1 VRRISTRIFR
11 DASIKRKLTLIIMLT
26 SSAALLIACTAFVT
40 YELVTFRGAMVRE
53 LSTLAEIIGANST
66 AALAFDDQRSAEET
80 LAALSAKHRIVGAYI
95 YTKDGAAFARYSR
108 AGLQGDFVPPEPRGD
123 SYRFEGDHLA
133 LFRRITLD
141 GEMIGTVYILSDL
154 QEMRFRLQRY
164 AGIVV
169 GVMLASSCIAF
180 GLSSKLQRVISEP
193 ILHLAKIARV
203 VSAEKNYVIRAVK
216 HSHDELGVLIE
227 GFNEM
232 LTQIQERDVALQ
244 QGQDELEERVIERTK
259 ELQQEISERERVEE
273 ALRASELRFRSVV
286 QSAND
291 AIILSD
297 SLGTVIF
304 WNKGAQAIF
313 GYTEPEVLGQPL
325 PFLMPERYR
334 DAHLKGLERYRLT
347 QIPGII
353 GQTLELHGLRK
364 DGSEFPLEI
373 SLATWKVGD
382 EAFFSGILR
391 DITERKRA
399 EEEIYKLNKE
409 LEQRV
414 LQRTAQLEAAN
425 QELEAFAYS
434 VSHDLRAPLR
444 SIDGFS
450 QVLLK
455 NYLDK
460 LDARGQHFLQ
470 RVRAASQRMGE
481 LIDDLLSLSRV
492 TRMDLRHETVDLSAL
507 ARTIAAELREAQ
519 PHRQVEFVIADGLTV
534 QGDGR
539 LLRVVLE
546 NLLGNA
552 WKFTSTHPRAR
563 IEFATLQ
570 QGGEKVYVVRDDGVG
585 FDMAYAEKLFR
596 PFQRLHAVDEFEGT
610 GIGLATVQRIIHRH
624 GGRIWAEGAVDQG
637 ASICFTL

>member
-1 VRRISTRIFR
+1 
-11 DASIKRKLTLIIMLT
+11 
-26 SSAALLIACTAFVT
+26 
-40 YELVTFRGAMVRE
+40 MVRE

-80 LAALSAKHRIVGAYI
+80 LAALSAKQRIVGAYI
-95 YTKDGAAFARYSR
+95 YTKDGAAFARYHR

-123 SYRFEGDHLA
+123 SYRFEGEHLA

-141 GEMIGTVYILSDL
+141 DEMIGTVYIQSDL

-169 GVMLASSCIAF
+169 GVMLASFCVAF
-180 GLSSKLQRVISEP
+180 VLSSKLQRVISEP
-193 ILHLAKIARV
+193 ILQLAKIAQV
-203 VSAEKNYVIRAVK
+203 VSAEKNYAIRAVK
-216 HSHDELGVLIE
+216 HSDDELGFLIE
-227 GFNEM
+227 GFNGM
-232 LTQIQERDVALQ
+232 LTQIQERDAALQ
-244 QGQDELEERVIERTK
+244 SAHDELEKRVEQRTK
-259 ELQQEISERERVEE
+259 ALQEEIIERERVERE
-273 ALRASELRFRSVV
+273 I
-286 QSAND
+286 Q
-291 AIILSD
+291 
-297 SLGTVIF
+297 
-304 WNKGAQAIF
+304 
-313 GYTEPEVLGQPL
+313 
-325 PFLMPERYR
+325 
-334 DAHLKGLERYRLT
+334 RLN
-347 QIPGII
+347 
-353 GQTLELHGLRK
+353 E
-364 DGSEFPLEI
+364 
-373 SLATWKVGD
+373 
-382 EAFFSGILR
+382 
-391 DITERKRA
+391 
-399 EEEIYKLNKE
+399 E

-425 QELEAFAYS
+425 KELEAFAYS

-444 SIDGFS
+444 SIGGFS

-460 LDARGQHFLQ
+460 LDARGQHYLQ

-492 TRMDLRHETVDLSAL
+492 TRMDLSHETVDLTAL
-507 ARTIAAELREAQ
+507 ARTMAAELRDTQ

-534 QGDGR
+534 QGDER

-563 IEFATLQ
+563 IEFATVQ
-570 QGGEKVYVVRDDGVG
+570 QGGKKVYFVRDDGVG

-610 GIGLATVQRIIHRH
+610 GIGLATVQRIICRH
-624 GGRIWAEGAVDQG
+624 GGHIWAEGAVDQG
-637 ASICFTL
+637 ASIYFTL